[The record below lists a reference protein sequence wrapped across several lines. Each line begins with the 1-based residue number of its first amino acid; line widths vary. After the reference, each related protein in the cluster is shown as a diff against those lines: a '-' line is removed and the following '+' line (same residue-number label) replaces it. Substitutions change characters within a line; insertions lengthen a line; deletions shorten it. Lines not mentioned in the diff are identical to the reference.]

1 MDSPGNAL
9 HMQVSDPWMTGVVK
23 IPRFPGL
30 PGCLAMLA
38 EIASLGR
45 VGRGPGAL
53 LRAVKIRRLAI

>member
-38 EIASLGR
+38 EIA
-45 VGRGPGAL
+45 
-53 LRAVKIRRLAI
+53 